1 MCVCVNVQLGGPT
14 WAVQLGRRD
23 STTASKTTANKDLPS
38 PFMNLSDLIKNFK
51 KHGLDERDLVAL
63 SGGHTIGFA
72 QCFAFRDRIYNESNI
87 DPKFAQKRRLT
98 CPRTGGNSNLAALD
112 PSNANFDAK
121 YFNKLLKKRGLLHS
135 DQELFNGGSTD
146 SLVKAYSSDVK
157 AFWADFAKSMVKMGN
172 IKPLTGKQGQVRL
185 NCRKAN

>member
-1 MCVCVNVQLGGPT
+1 MQLGGPT

-23 STTASKTTANKDLPS
+23 STTARKTTADKDIPTPL
-38 PFMNLSDLIKNFK
+38 MNLTDLINNFK

-63 SGGHTIGFA
+63 SGAHTIGSA
-72 QCFAFRDRIYNESNI
+72 QCFTFRDRIYNEANI
-87 DPKFAQKRRLT
+87 DPKFARERRLS

-112 PSNANFDAK
+112 PTHANFDVK

-146 SLVKAYSSDVK
+146 SLVEAYSSDAK
-157 AFWADFAKSMVKMGN
+157 AFWADFAKSMMKMGN
-172 IKPLTGKQGQVRL
+172 INPLTGKRGQVRL
-185 NCRKAN
+185 NCRKVN